1 MSPEFQF
8 YLQPKHI
15 HNSLVTTVQV
25 TRKHAVG
32 RIDGVH
38 ITLDET
44 HQIIEGTRD
53 EVEPY
58 CSIALFIYLVLMY
71 LEGG

>member
-1 MSPEFQF
+1 VDIS
-8 YLQPKHI
+8 
-15 HNSLVTTVQV
+15 
-25 TRKHAVG
+25 
-32 RIDGVH
+32 
-38 ITLDET
+38 LDET
-44 HQIIEGTRD
+44 QQIIEGTRD

>member
-1 MSPEFQF
+1 VSPEFQF
-8 YLQPKHI
+8 YFQPIHI
-15 HNSLVTTVQV
+15 HNSLATTVQV
-25 TRKHAVG
+25 TRKHLAG
-32 RIDGVH
+32 RIDRVD
-38 ITLDET
+38 ISLDET
-44 HQIIEGTRD
+44 QQIIEGTRD

>member
-8 YLQPKHI
+8 YFQPIHI
-15 HNSLVTTVQV
+15 HNSLATTVQV
-25 TRKHAVG
+25 TRKHAAG
-32 RIDGVH
+32 RIDAVH

-58 CSIALFIYLVLMY
+58 FSIALFIWF
-71 LEGG
+71 